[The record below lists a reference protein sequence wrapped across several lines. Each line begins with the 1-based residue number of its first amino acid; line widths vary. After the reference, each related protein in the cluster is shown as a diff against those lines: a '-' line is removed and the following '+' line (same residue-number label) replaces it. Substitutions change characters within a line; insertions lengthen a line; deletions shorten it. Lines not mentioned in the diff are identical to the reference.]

1 MGSSLAY
8 AEQTRR
14 LRGVDAR
21 SGSTLSPTLAQP
33 LTQLEAIASGEL
45 AALEQLVLGLLGPRP
60 PEWIILDE
68 RGERTL
74 GAARLGHPARTMA
87 LTFGGRQRGWLLLAE
102 KTPLYSTDQAIG
114 ASVGLALALY
124 REGRE
129 VQAHTERFR
138 LIAQVAALVGSQAD
152 LETLLVRAAD
162 AIHERLGYANVD
174 IPLLDDAAGEL
185 VIRVRGGSYKA
196 QIQGEDRLPVGQG
209 IMGCAASERR
219 TQRVN
224 DTSIDP
230 RYQCPPGV
238 IPARA
243 ELAVPIMHGA
253 EVLGVLN
260 VEGQRPF
267 DDLDTLSMEIIAE
280 HLASAIHAARLN
292 AQVRQ
297 AAVMRER
304 QRLAR
309 ELHDNVT
316 QLLSS
321 VNLIGQSLGAAWARD
336 ADEGARRT
344 ARLQELLRQSL
355 QEMRVLMR
363 ELSPGPQASPRSL
376 QGEHLVAREQL
387 RREGLATT
395 LQRLLTMSTPESLR
409 VRFDFGAYQAQPIE
423 LEETLLRIAQ
433 EAIRN
438 AIRHARASQLT
449 LSGRVDDAMIE
460 LIIADDGRGIDPR
473 ARHGRGLQNMRDRA
487 IEAGGR
493 LQLQANHPAGTRVI
507 ARFPVSRG
515 QPEAGR

>member
-8 AEQTRR
+8 TEQARR
-14 LRGVDAR
+14 LRAMDAR
-21 SGSTLSPTLAQP
+21 TGPAGAQP
-33 LTQLEAIASGEL
+33 LTQLEAIARGDL
-45 AALEQLVLGLLGPRP
+45 AALEQLLVGLLGPRP
-60 PEWIILDE
+60 PAWVMLDE

-74 GAARLGHPARTMA
+74 GAARIGHPART
-87 LTFGGRQRGWLLLAE
+87 LPLSFGGRQRGWLLLAE
-102 KTPLYSTDQAIG
+102 KTPLYSTDQTIS

-124 REGRE
+124 REGHE

-138 LIAQVAALVGSQAD
+138 LIAQIASLVGSQAD
-152 LETLLVRAAD
+152 LETLLIRAAD

-174 IPLLDDAAGEL
+174 IPLLDDERDEL
-185 VIRVRGGSYKA
+185 VIRVRGGNYKA

-224 DTSIDP
+224 DTSSDP

-238 IPARA
+238 TPARA

-280 HLASAIHAARLN
+280 HLAGAIHAARLH

-321 VNLIGQSLGAAWARD
+321 VNLIGQSLTAVWARD
-336 ADEGARRT
+336 QDEGARRT
-344 ARLQELLRQSL
+344 GRLQELVRQSL

-363 ELSPGPQASPRSL
+363 ELSPGPVTSPHSL

-395 LQRLLTMSTPESLR
+395 LERLLAMSTPESLH
-409 VRFDFGAYQAQPIE
+409 VRLDFAAYQGQPIE

-438 AIRHARASQLT
+438 AIRHARASH
-449 LSGRVDDAMIE
+449 LSLSARSDDGIVE
-460 LIIADDGRGIDPR
+460 LIVADDGRGIDPK
-473 ARHGRGLQNMRDRA
+473 ARHGLGLQNMRDRA
-487 IEAGGR
+487 IESGGR
-493 LQLQANHPAGTRVI
+493 LQLQPNHPTGTRVI
-507 ARFPVSRG
+507 ARFPAHRSDPGDTR
-515 QPEAGR
+515 